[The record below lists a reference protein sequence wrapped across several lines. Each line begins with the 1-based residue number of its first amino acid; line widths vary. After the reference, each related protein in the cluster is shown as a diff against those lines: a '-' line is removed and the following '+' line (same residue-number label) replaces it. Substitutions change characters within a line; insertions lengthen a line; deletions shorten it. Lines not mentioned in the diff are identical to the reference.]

1 MTHQICK
8 FLLLKNDEKVF
19 KEFFKLLLKEIII
32 KIDIYKKNLN
42 TKNFYILQNYIVFF
56 MIVTL
61 NLKSNKDFIL
71 YCFGTNFF
79 TKVVKEINTI
89 SEKKK
94 LLNILNNL
102 FLHEFTEIF
111 FRNERDENLENLY
124 IIENT
129 EFSKNSLDIDARYSP
144 TEYKNILL
152 FQFLM
157 IIFLIM

>member
-79 TKVVKEINTI
+79 TKVVKPINTI
-89 SEKKK
+89 SEKK
-94 LLNILNNL
+94 N
-102 FLHEFTEIF
+102 
-111 FRNERDENLENLY
+111 Y
-124 IIENT
+124 
-129 EFSKNSLDIDARYSP
+129 
-144 TEYKNILL
+144 
-152 FQFLM
+152 
-157 IIFLIM
+157 